1 MSTAHINK
9 QKAGKPLGAWFWILG
24 SMSLLLAVGS
34 PVCPASVSGIH
45 ADRQQ
50 DLSNAEFRAGLTG
63 WDIYGTGSSFQAG
76 RAPDGR
82 AAAVV
87 LVGSATQSSG
97 ISQRFDVGS
106 PGDTF
111 AELPAQGQLGQAME
125 GMVRIWLGA
134 QVGTGEVRVLLKSH
148 GPGGALL
155 IAKDTLPTDQ
165 AVKGRWITLRTRVL
179 AGSDGRLQWD
189 SDQVELAVEVDAPGR
204 VWVDG
209 ALCGA
214 RYAASFALGN
224 GSFEQRGSVPAA
236 WDTRGTV
243 SVQGSESGTVPYYGD
258 KLLML
263 EGPSSVSQS
272 IALSLRPDAPAF
284 GDRPEAGVWI
294 QAVGDLP
301 LPPAPDPG
309 TWVELVLRG
318 QAPGSGLEELAR
330 VRHYP
335 IASEAGRWIYLETS
349 ALQPLLAHVTLDWSV
364 TKNFAGKV
372 ALDFAQVGQ
381 NLAVDGNPRRLA
393 TAGYVAWY
401 RSPLSDQSSAT
412 PSDPRAIWGN
422 WAWTA
427 PPYGDPGNNTLAH
440 NPDCATSPACFRTTG
455 RRDGAVGITDGPGF
469 LPLAGTYDSRD
480 TDVVQLHVDQA
491 RAIGLHSFVFDWMGE
506 ALNQQSALPGE
517 ASPNGGALETLFEAA
532 EAEDGDFKLG
542 LMIEPK
548 VHMLGWVQGQ
558 PSFDDRKQ
566 GIASDLIW
574 YLNRYGPRRALWR
587 REGRPVVF
595 IFEPGICMSG
605 GPCMQDSDWQDIA
618 AWVTAAT
625 GEVPEFIAGQPPA
638 ASSQSFA
645 GALRWRLVGPEV
657 LRFGSYSNFISGI
670 EQDVGVAVVEV
681 FARSVDREATD
692 WAALDPG
699 RFSVAM
705 AWPGF
710 DDSGVAGWGAPNG
723 VGSDGLPLAVRVN
736 ASRGWGLR
744 GGGFFA
750 ATGRA
755 IEHSESEWLHLATW
769 NDWNESTALEASYS
783 QAYADAVRLGVP
795 ASPAAKRD
803 AFARLRKARTV
814 VRNWLRNGA
823 LSPVQGDA
831 LETVTR
837 TYLARTFAG
846 TAVAYD

>member
-1 MSTAHINK
+1 MSTAHINYRK
-9 QKAGKPLGAWFWILG
+9 GGKNPGAVLWILG
-24 SMSLLLAVGS
+24 STALLLAVGS
-34 PVCPASVSGIH
+34 PVCPASVFGIH

-50 DLSNAEFRAGLTG
+50 HLSNAEFRAGLWG
-63 WDIYGTGSSFQAG
+63 WSTYGTGASFEAG
-76 RAPDGR
+76 KAPDGR
-82 AAAVV
+82 ASAVV
-87 LVGSATQSSG
+87 QSRAATQSSG
-97 ISQRFDVGS
+97 ISQRFSVGR

-111 AELPAQGQLGQAME
+111 AELPQPGQPGQALE
-125 GMVRIWLGA
+125 GMVRVWLSSHVGA
-134 QVGTGEVRVLLKSH
+134 GEVRVLLKSH
-148 GPGGALL
+148 GPGGALV
-155 IAKDTLPTDQ
+155 IAKDTLPTAQ
-165 AVKGRWITLRTRVL
+165 AAKGRWITLRSRPL
-179 AGSDGRLQWD
+179 GSSDGRLQWD
-189 SDQVELAVEVDAPGR
+189 SDEVELAVEVDAPGR
-204 VWVDG
+204 VWLDG

-236 WDTRGTV
+236 WDTQGTV
-243 SVQGSESGTVPYYGD
+243 AAQGAVPGTAPYYGD

-263 EGPSSVSQS
+263 EGVSAVSQS
-272 IALSLRPDAPAF
+272 IALGLRPDAPAF

-294 QAVGDLP
+294 QALGDLP
-301 LPPAPDPG
+301 LPPVPDPD
-309 TWVELVLRG
+309 TWIELVLRG
-318 QAPGSGLEELAR
+318 RSPGSGVQELAR

-335 IASEAGRWIYLETS
+335 VASQAGRWIYLETQS
-349 ALQPLLAHVTLDWSV
+349 LQPLLSHASLDWSV
-364 TKNFAGKV
+364 TKNFPGKM

-401 RSPLSDQSSAT
+401 RSPLSDLSTAT
-412 PSDPRAIWGN
+412 PTDPRAIWGN

-469 LPLAGTYDSRD
+469 LPLVGAYDSRD
-480 TDVVQLHVDQA
+480 ADVVQLHVDQA

-506 ALNQQSALPGE
+506 ALNQQAALPGE
-517 ASPNGGALETLFEAA
+517 ESPNAGALEALFTAA

-542 LMIEPK
+542 LMMEPK

-558 PSFDDRKQ
+558 PTFDDRKQ
-566 GIASDLIW
+566 GIAADLIW

-595 IFEPGICMSG
+595 IFEPGICMPS

-638 ASSQSFA
+638 SSSQSFA

-657 LRFGSYSNFISGI
+657 LRFQSYANFLAGI
-670 EQDVGVAVVEV
+670 EQAVGVAEVED
-681 FARSVDREATD
+681 FARAVDREATD
-692 WAALDPG
+692 WAALDPA

-710 DDSGVAGWGAPNG
+710 DDSGVAGWGSPNG
-723 VGSDGLPLAVRVN
+723 LGSDGLPLAVRVN
-736 ASRGWGLR
+736 VSDGWGLT
-744 GGGFFA
+744 GGGFLA

-755 IEHSESEWLHLATW
+755 VEHSESDWLHLATW

-783 QAYADAVRLGVP
+783 RAYADAVRLGVP
-795 ASPAAKRD
+795 APAAAEKD
-803 AFARLRKARTV
+803 AFSRLRRTRAV
-814 VRNWLRNGA
+814 VRRWMRTGA
-823 LSPVQGDA
+823 RSPEQGDA
-831 LETVTR
+831 LEAVTR
-837 TYLARTFAG
+837 TYLARTFVG

>member
-1 MSTAHINK
+1 
-9 QKAGKPLGAWFWILG
+9 
-24 SMSLLLAVGS
+24 MSLLLAVGS

-50 DLSNAEFRAGLTG
+50 DLSNAEFRAGLAG

-87 LVGSATQSSG
+87 QARSATQSSG

-111 AELPAQGQLGQAME
+111 AELPAAGQPGQPLE
-125 GMVRIWLGA
+125 GMVRIWLSTDVGA
-134 QVGTGEVRVLLKSH
+134 GEVRVLMKSH
-148 GPGGALL
+148 GPGGVVL

-165 AVKGRWITLRTRVL
+165 AVKGRWITLRTRAL
-179 AGSDGRLQWD
+179 AGSDGRLQSD
-189 SDQVELAVEVDAPGR
+189 SAQVELAVEVAAPGH

-224 GSFEQRGSVPAA
+224 GSFERRGSVPAA
-236 WDTRGTV
+236 WDTQGTV
-243 SVQGSESGTVPYYGD
+243 VVQGSESGTVPYYGAR
-258 KLLML
+258 LLML
-263 EGPSSVSQS
+263 EDSSSVSQS

-294 QAVGDLP
+294 QALGDLP
-301 LPPAPDPG
+301 LPSAPDSA
-309 TWVELVLRG
+309 TWIELVLRG
-318 QAPGSGLEELAR
+318 QAPGSVLEELAR

-335 IASEAGRWIYLETS
+335 IASEAGRWIYLETQS
-349 ALQPLLAHVTLDWSV
+349 LQPLLAHVTLEWSV
-364 TKNFAGKV
+364 TKNFPGKM

-401 RSPLSDQSSAT
+401 RSPLSDQSSAA

-455 RRDGAVGITDGPGF
+455 RRDGAVGMTKGPGF

-517 ASPNGGALETLFEAA
+517 TSPNGGALETLFEVA

-558 PSFDDRKQ
+558 PTFDDRKQ
-566 GIASDLIW
+566 GIADDLIW
-574 YLNRYGPRRALWR
+574 YLDRYGPRRALWR

-595 IFEPGICMSG
+595 VFEPGICMPG

-618 AWVTAAT
+618 GWVTAAT
-625 GEVPEFIAGQPPA
+625 GEVPEFIAGQPPS

-657 LRFGSYSNFISGI
+657 LRFGSYANFLSGI
-670 EQDVGVAVVEV
+670 EQAVGVADVED
-681 FARSVDREATD
+681 FARAVDREATD
-692 WAALDPG
+692 WAALDPS

-710 DDSGVAGWGAPNG
+710 DDSGVAGWGSPNG
-723 VGSDGLPLAVRVN
+723 LGSDGLPLAVRVN
-736 ASRGWGLR
+736 ASGGWGLAEA
-744 GGGFFA
+744 GFLA

-755 IEHSESEWLHLATW
+755 VEHSESEWLHLATW

-783 QAYADAVRLGVP
+783 AAYADAVRLGVQAP
-795 ASPAAKRD
+795 PAAERD
-803 AFARLRKARTV
+803 AFLRLRKARTV
-814 VRNWLRNGA
+814 VRKWLRSGA
-823 LSPVQGDA
+823 LSPQQGDA
-831 LETVTR
+831 LEAVTR